1 MQDPKGK
8 QQSVVI
14 AIGGQIE
21 STTALAAYL
30 ARLGPKIRI
39 ISSTMPE
46 ALPRASTLA
55 AQLEDKAACIVIAN
69 DVTAEQLYAFLPAMV
84 ENDIRVVL
92 SPGLGVHFDEDNTP
106 RTHVYDAAARTID
119 PCFLALVEETRKES
133 MGEATHIIVRSP
145 AGRRI
150 ARPASTRT
158 PFAPYN
164 RITGQNLDCAYDRMG
179 LWVRDAISILEI
191 LRPGVMA
198 YLQVTEAV
206 DCEGAD
212 RFTAHAYLGYDLYCE
227 IDFDAE
233 MQGEGPLEVEVVMQ
247 RGSLVCRWGKTGAS
261 LTRKAPLRSGP
272 VQLENVPDRLEMA
285 VIHALTNSRYYRRS
299 PICLAELHIARNDVK
314 WMLSDYRKRLWNR
327 PIELALIHVP
337 RYRNSYDELELPSL
351 ATARLAAFARGHG
364 FKTRV
369 VDLQILH
376 AHEPLECFADDNLV
390 RQWLEG
396 KTIAAISSALE
407 KLWASFGPDLLTSQE
422 SEQRILVGFSIVDYF
437 GHFQMN
443 IATCLARFVKER
455 IGFPTVLGGE
465 RDQVDGDRA
474 LDTPNTFD
482 YVVDGDGE
490 VPLLGLLHLEA
501 YRDRRAS
508 DIPGVWSRRDGVV
521 HKNKLIRS
529 HLNAMPRPDFDDV
542 DFSRYMGKPTQEL
555 LDALREAGLYKGEEI
570 APFAYLPYGFVK
582 GCTAKCEFCSAKEWL
597 DIQSPEKSVDELLK
611 FKEMYGVRDFMFLN
625 NLVNSSAKWV
635 EKFCRRLIDNQ
646 ADIQWTDSCRPTNIS
661 AELATLMRASGCLL
675 LNYGAESGSDK
686 ILELMKKGLLSKDI
700 IDSLRNTHRAGIIN
714 RVNFIAG
721 YFHETE
727 EDVDATIALV
737 ETLAEEIDIVGCF
750 QGFYLFPGMGVEPEK
765 AGIVVREGLDR
776 LKTGQTTL
784 AYDEIGGLKW
794 EEKRDRIDAS
804 RNRILARMNDLHI
817 RTLDK
822 INEYD
827 LFWMSRRF
835 DKATVTRFL
844 LQIPRNPVGRRNQA
858 ALLPGGQRGLV
869 EGNGELHPPPLRS
882 Q

>member
-1 MQDPKGK
+1 MQDPQGW
-8 QQSVVI
+8 QQSVVV

-30 ARLGPKIRI
+30 ARLGPNVRV
-39 ISSTMPE
+39 ISSTMSD
-46 ALPRASTLA
+46 ALPRASALA
-55 AQLEDKAACIVIAN
+55 ARLAGKAACVVIQN
-69 DVTAEQLYAFLPAMV
+69 DVSPNALRAFLRPMI
-84 ENDIRVVL
+84 EYEIRVVL
-92 SPGLGVHFDEDNTP
+92 ASGLASFLDDDAEPSRNQYIYDGGSNLLDPHF
-106 RTHVYDAAARTID
+106 RVFI
-119 PCFLALVEETRKES
+119 EEVQRQS
-133 MGEATHIIVRSP
+133 MGPLQRLVVRSP
-145 AGRRI
+145 AGRRV

-158 PFAPYN
+158 PFNDRQRVFPFQDPNPPHVHTQAHDAFAILDELRDHDVGRN
-164 RITGQNLDCAYDRMG
+164 VHIT
-179 LWVRDAISILEI
+179 EI
-191 LRPGVMA
+191 L
-198 YLQVTEAV
+198 LTK
-206 DCEGAD
+206 GAE
-212 RFTAHAYLGYDLYCE
+212 RLVFHGRTAKDVFVE
-227 IDFDAE
+227 IELDGE
-233 MQGEGPLEVEVVMQ
+233 MQGEGPLEIEAAMQ
-247 RGSLVCRWGKTGAS
+247 RGSLICRWGKTHAS
-261 LTRKAPLRSGP
+261 LTRKAPLRDGP
-272 VQLENVPDRLEMA
+272 VHLEDVPERLEIA
-285 VIHALTNSRYYRRS
+285 VRSALAHTRTNVDSAISLAKLHVARNRVLAAIDTYRREY
-299 PICLAELHIARNDVK
+299 AD
-314 WMLSDYRKRLWNR
+314 R
-327 PIELALIHVP
+327 PIELLLVHVP

-364 FKTRV
+364 FTTRV
-369 VDLQILH
+369 ADLQIQH
-376 AHEPLECFADDNLV
+376 AHEPLECFADDTLV
-390 RQWLEG
+390 RQWLDG
-396 KTIAAISSALE
+396 KIIPVISVALE
-407 KLWASFGPDLLTSQE
+407 KLWASFGPDLLTSKE
-422 SEQRILVGFSIVDYF
+422 SGKRILVGFSIVDYF

-501 YRDRRAS
+501 YGDRRAS
-508 DIPGVWSRRDGVV
+508 DIPGVWSRQDDLV

-542 DFSRYMGKPTQEL
+542 DFSRYLGKPTREL
-555 LDALREAGLYKGEEI
+555 LDVLTEAGFYHGENIE
-570 APFAYLPYGFVK
+570 PFAYLPYGFVK

-597 DIQSPEKSVDELLK
+597 DIQSPEKSVDELLA
-611 FKEMYGVRDFMFLN
+611 FKEKYRVRDFMFLN

-635 EKFCRRLIDNQ
+635 EKFCRGLVDAH

-661 AELATLMRASGCLL
+661 AELASLMRASGCLL

-700 IDSLRNTHRAGIIN
+700 VDSLRNTHRAGIIN

-765 AGIVVREGLDR
+765 AGIVLREGLDR
-776 LKTGQTTL
+776 LKTGQATL

-844 LQIPRNPVGRRNQA
+844 LQIPRSPIGRRNQA
-858 ALLPGGQRGLV
+858 ALLPGGRRGLASV
-869 EGNGELHPPPLRS
+869 QLDGEG
-882 Q
+882 

>member
-1 MQDPKGK
+1 MQDPQGK
-8 QQSVVI
+8 QQSVVV
-14 AIGGQIE
+14 AIGGHLE
-21 STTALAAYL
+21 STKTLATYL
-30 ARLGPKIRI
+30 GRLGPKVRV
-39 ISSTMPE
+39 ISSTIAD

-55 AQLEDKAACIVIAN
+55 AHLEDKSACIVIAN
-69 DVTAEQLYAFLPAMV
+69 DVVADDLHAFLPAMV
-84 ENDIRVVL
+84 EKDVRVVL
-92 SPGLGVHFDEDNTP
+92 APGLGVHFDHDNIP
-106 RTHVYDAAARTID
+106 RTYVYDAGARTLD
-119 PCFLALVEETRKES
+119 PCFLALAEETRKES

-150 ARPASTRT
+150 ARPASTRN
-158 PFAPYN
+158 PFSPYN
-164 RITGQNLDCAYDRMG
+164 KILHSGISDTFERMG
-179 LWVRDAISILEI
+179 LWLRDAYAMLQV
-191 LRPGVMA
+191 LRPGAASLVE
-198 YLQVTEAV
+198 VTEFV
-206 DCEGAD
+206 PSQGAD
-212 RFTAHAYLGYDLYCE
+212 RFTAHGFLGRDLYCE

-233 MQGEGPLEVEVVMQ
+233 MQGEGPLEVEVVMR

-261 LTRKAPLRSGP
+261 LTRKALLRDGP
-272 VQLENVPDRLEMA
+272 VQMEDVPDRLAMA
-285 VIHALTNSRYYRRS
+285 VKHALVHTRHGARS
-299 PICLAELHIARNDVK
+299 SIALSELHIARNAVQWALHRYGNRIHD
-314 WMLSDYRKRLWNR
+314 R
-327 PIELALIHVP
+327 PIELLLVHVP

-364 FKTRV
+364 FKTNV

-376 AHEPLECFADDNLV
+376 AHEPLECFADDELV

-396 KTIAAISSALE
+396 KTIPVITEALE
-407 KLWASFGPDLLTSQE
+407 KLWASFGPDLLTSKE
-422 SEQRILVGFSIVDYF
+422 SEKRSLVGFSIVDYF

-443 IATCLARFVKER
+443 IATCLARLVKER
-455 IGFPTVLGGE
+455 VGFPTVLGGE

-474 LDTPNTFD
+474 LDTPSTFD

-501 YRDRRAS
+501 YHDRRAS
-508 DIPGVWSRRDGVV
+508 DIPGVWSQHDGRVQ
-521 HKNKLIRS
+521 KNKLIRS

-542 DFSRYMGKPTQEL
+542 DFSRYMGKPTAEL
-555 LDALREAGLYKGEEI
+555 LDALKEAGLYQGEDIE
-570 APFAYLPYGFVK
+570 PFAYLPYGFVK

-597 DIQSPEKSVDELLK
+597 DIQSPEKSVDELLT
-611 FKEMYGVRDFMFLN
+611 FKEKYGVRDFMFLN

-635 EKFCRRLIDNQ
+635 DRFCRRLIDTQ
-646 ADIQWTDSCRPTNIS
+646 ANIQWTDSCRPTNIS

-700 IDSLRNTHRAGIIN
+700 VDSLRNTHRAGIIN

-721 YFHETE
+721 YFHETD

-765 AGIVVREGLDR
+765 AGIVLREGLDR
-776 LKTGQTTL
+776 LKTGQATL

-804 RNRILARMNDLHI
+804 RNRILTRMNDLHI

-844 LQIPRNPVGRRNQA
+844 LQIPRKPVGRRNQA
-858 ALLPGGQRGLV
+858 ALLPGGQRGLADARV
-869 EGNGELHPPPLRS
+869 DGQG
-882 Q
+882 